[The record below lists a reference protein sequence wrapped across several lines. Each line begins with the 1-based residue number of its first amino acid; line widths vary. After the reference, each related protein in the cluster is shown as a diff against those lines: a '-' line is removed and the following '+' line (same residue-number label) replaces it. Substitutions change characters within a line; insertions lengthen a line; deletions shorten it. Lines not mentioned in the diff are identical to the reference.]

1 MLPYFALLFGA
12 SEGCQTILVFKRES
26 FIETNL
32 QYIMQ
37 QAIPKL
43 LPIYEHK
50 AIFWKGILLFCL
62 QSQNATIY
70 QTGHGKWRTQEG
82 NLYDFHWVI
91 HVLPVDVTELFQ
103 TQIADV
109 FWRIAVCTSAWKH
122 RTHTRSSLRIWRN
135 GQGCR
140 MAINNTPWMKPHLFR
155 SHSCWGH
162 CPGKMQELKWLFHRT
177 FWRLPASI

>member
-1 MLPYFALLFGA
+1 MLPYFAILFGA
-12 SEGCQTILVFKRES
+12 SEGCQTILVIKRES

-62 QSQNATIY
+62 PSQNATIY

-91 HVLPVDVTELFQ
+91 HVLPVDVTELFLNSNCRCILEDCSLHIRME
-103 TQIADV
+103 TQN
-109 FWRIAVCTSAWKH
+109 
-122 RTHTRSSLRIWRN
+122 THKEFTKNLKKWAGMQN
-135 GQGCR
+135 GHQQHP
-140 MAINNTPWMKPHLFR
+140 MNETPP
-155 SHSCWGH
+155 
-162 CPGKMQELKWLFHRT
+162 
-177 FWRLPASI
+177 I